1 MNVVVPDASVILKWA
16 LPSGDEPDA
25 NQALLLRN
33 AIRDDL
39 VRAIVPSLWLYEVGN
54 TVARRFPT
62 HAGTWL
68 SSLVKFGLQES
79 PVSSRWLAQVLEL
92 TASYPVSF
100 YDAAYHATALIHGGV
115 FVTADERYAGTAQP
129 HGAVVNLR
137 DWMPPREPG
146 PRRRR

>member
-1 MNVVVPDASVILKWA
+1 M
-16 LPSGDEPDA
+16 
-25 NQALLLRN
+25 
-33 AIRDDL
+33 
-39 VRAIVPSLWLYEVGN
+39 PSLWLYEVGN

>member
-16 LPSGDEPDA
+16 LPSCDEPDA
-25 NQALLLRN
+25 DRALLLRN

-39 VRAIVPSLWLYEVGN
+39 VRAVVPSLWLYEVGN

-92 TASYPVSF
+92 LL
-100 YDAAYHATALIHGGV
+100 AAGDDLVDVGLVARVPEDRVGRRFEHAMQRQGEFDGSEVRAEVAAGVRHG
-115 FVTADERYAGTAQP
+115 
-129 HGAVVNLR
+129 
-137 DWMPPREPG
+137 
-146 PRRRR
+146 